1 MLTSAEK
8 GPAFVWLDKWSTQAC
23 CQIAPADLMA
33 TLLETGTLTSGETVE
48 KFNQIPLPVRSV
60 SNAMCG
66 LIHLNISITVE
77 PQRRI
82 TGYLENH
89 HSYCRKKSPLS
100 TTVTIPTRLSGSS
113 SINHINWGWDSLSMP
128 QLSGPSEICVVKRE
142 ERSTFP
148 QKNYIILKWELC
160 LEVMGITC
168 LSYFN
173 EGGLSQ

>member
-1 MLTSAEK
+1 M
-8 GPAFVWLDKWSTQAC
+8 QAC

-82 TGYLENH
+82 MGYLENH
-89 HSYCRKKSPLS
+89 HSYCWKK
-100 TTVTIPTRLSGSS
+100 I
-113 SINHINWGWDSLSMP
+113 
-128 QLSGPSEICVVKRE
+128 
-142 ERSTFP
+142 
-148 QKNYIILKWELC
+148 
-160 LEVMGITC
+160 
-168 LSYFN
+168 
-173 EGGLSQ
+173 LSQPQ